1 MKSVTYSGSRTEA
14 TCPNCRVCVEVPDLA
29 CRCPTIYK
37 CKPRLARPNRSEISA
52 ELLLNNRL
60 QGGCGYRDSVRV
72 GKALWG
78 RGKRVCIVRVVQVS
92 HSGLEGVC
100 VKYVSGIVSLRK
112 KAPRRL
118 LGPGRSKLKE
128 RLGHERTALSD
139 DSLSRLA
146 GASLVS
152 AEPCRTEPPARLNPD
167 DMLA

>member
-1 MKSVTYSGSRTEA
+1 MVTETPSVS
-14 TCPNCRVCVEVPDLA
+14 DKLF
-29 CRCPTIYK
+29 
-37 CKPRLARPNRSEISA
+37 
-52 ELLLNNRL
+52 
-60 QGGCGYRDSVRV
+60 GGVAIAGLS
-72 GKALWG
+72 
-78 RGKRVCIVRVVQVS
+78 VCIVRVVQVS
-92 HSGLEGVC
+92 HSGVC